1 MHFLPEFPK
10 KLVENDGRKLARHIK
25 NRGRPTEQT
34 WQKYR
39 ESKRHREVLAGNLK
53 LNMKL
58 GVFFSSLNI
67 WRVIL
72 VPKMLFEASGAIF
85 WSPSFICLK
94 VRELQQV
101 LSIKMD
107 TFGTGPECLS

>member
-1 MHFLPEFPK
+1 MSLVKIEWTELFCFVIQNLPKEGDRVNLICYQHKLSFFCIFLPEFPK

-39 ESKRHREVLAGNLK
+39 ESKRRREVLAGNLN

-67 WRVIL
+67 WRVCTKNA
-72 VPKMLFEASGAIF
+72 V
-85 WSPSFICLK
+85 
-94 VRELQQV
+94 
-101 LSIKMD
+101 
-107 TFGTGPECLS
+107 

>member
-1 MHFLPEFPK
+1 MLCVPILPKEGDRVNLMCYQHLHFLPEFPK

-53 LNMKL
+53 VNMKL
-58 GVFFSSLNI
+58 EVFFLKPKVNI
-67 WRVIL
+67 WRVCTKNA
-72 VPKMLFEASGAIF
+72 V
-85 WSPSFICLK
+85 
-94 VRELQQV
+94 
-101 LSIKMD
+101 
-107 TFGTGPECLS
+107 

>member
-1 MHFLPEFPK
+1 MLCGPILPKEGDRVNLMCYQHKTQFILHFLPEFPK

-39 ESKRHREVLAGNLK
+39 ESKRRREVLAGNLK

-58 GVFFSSLNI
+58 EVFFSSL
-67 WRVIL
+67 
-72 VPKMLFEASGAIF
+72 K
-85 WSPSFICLK
+85 
-94 VRELQQV
+94 
-101 LSIKMD
+101 
-107 TFGTGPECLS
+107 